1 LPNQRADI
9 DFYIQIWQNHVT
21 QTLPSRT
28 ECQEALAL
36 LDAYMDALRAFHTT
50 RNSFLSNLSADHAA
64 DAAGCKT
71 GEQAFIA
78 LARTRELYWKH
89 VQIHDCRRPVA

>member
-1 LPNQRADI
+1 M
-9 DFYIQIWQNHVT
+9 
-21 QTLPSRT
+21 
-28 ECQEALAL
+28 AL
-36 LDAYMDALRAFHTT
+36 LDAYMDALRVFHTA

-71 GEQAFIA
+71 REQAFTE

-89 VQIHDCRRPVA
+89 VQMHDCRP